1 MCIPRFIYSFAV
13 SVVALLASV
22 FGMHDALA
30 QWTYRVAPE
39 PYIRNISVFTG
50 VPAVGSNTLIVST
63 LTDGMYKI
71 VDTGNQQTSSFQ
83 KINNGIPIP
92 EVRFHS
98 PIDINTIYAGTDG
111 AGLFKTTN
119 GGANW
124 LPLNGSGAGALG
136 CLNVRSFNFD
146 TTPTPRL
153 IVGTACRNN
162 SGFYQSLDDGLTWSR
177 LGNATLPDDVAVS
190 ATIRD
195 VASNTFFLAS
205 SNYGVFK
212 SVDSGATWAAA
223 NTGITTANGILNA
236 FNVQFSSNAPS
247 AGVSPTN
254 LLTYVHGG
262 GVYRSLDT
270 GATWLPSEAGLP
282 PGYAALGG
290 IQKESNAFLYIGLD
304 KQGMYKY
311 TTSTNSWASW
321 GNTATDNKTQVARSL
336 GISGTTYYIGTID
349 GLAKT
354 TNGAV
359 TVNGVVNING
369 GGRINAITHDSVT
382 PFTAYVTGSSL
393 FKLDHISGNC
403 NAGCAPMDTG
413 ITGNTIEG
421 VPHQDSSNPA
431 IFYVTTSNRGIFK
444 STNGGASFS
453 AINNGLPNMIG
464 QTSRL
469 AIDENN
475 PQTLY
480 LGLGNAAG
488 VFKSTNGGALWTASN
503 NGLDT
508 PDKRSIVTVTQD
520 HNNTNIVY
528 AATNAGLYKSINGG
542 ANWALSYSATDSGG
556 SLLPVNAIRVRTGSS
571 SEIYIANNHTN
582 ANGSLAASSGIH
594 KSIDGGV
601 SWTNILP
608 NQKASQVRVLN
619 NGEIFAGIS
628 NSNPNPAVYRSTDGG
643 ATFQSYSVGL
653 NGSDIRTFGV
663 AADRTAVLSLALE
676 NGLYSHDASTPAT
689 VALSATITEA
699 PFVMNTLYFDPQATN
714 TTSASRAATVTNNTA
729 TTANIAGFGTN
740 NNDEFTVQS
749 HTCGTSLAPTASC
762 TVNVVFRPLFTGDRS
777 DTLAAIGPITGIS
790 IPVGGIGTGAQPA
803 GMYSMVPG
811 MVPAYPGL
819 ANTANLREM
828 SFGNQAIGT
837 SRTLSFTLRS
847 IGSVPLNISAV
858 AIDNAQFTLGGSCAG
873 PFPLAVAGGGSCL
886 MNVTYTPTSSGTLL
900 ANLSVTSDS
909 TLGPAGRINIA
920 LTGVGENP
928 SVDGS
933 LIPAFGDGGRTFISS
948 GPYGTESAESVAKQ
962 ADGKTLV
969 LSVGRNAVENG
980 FSIPVLTRL
989 NLDGTLDTSW
999 GTAGYVRLPTPVPS
1013 GFSGVNEGRLFVL
1026 PSGKIIVS
1034 IDYNTPSNGNDAM
1047 VYRLLD
1053 TGVIDT
1059 TFGTAGI
1066 TTLSDFGARSSLYA
1080 DGRILV
1086 GGLVASSF
1094 PALNHLAFVR
1104 LTADG
1109 APDVSFGTN
1118 GRSDV
1123 FLLDS
1128 VQLGQ
1133 GFTHLSIAADGKIL
1147 FSYPFGVGAAR
1158 DIAIYRLTA
1167 DGAQDTTWGS
1177 AGRVNVAATSR
1188 EDNVRLTRFQSDGKL
1203 LILSRTLQP
1212 TGTVYEILLTRLN
1225 ADGTTD
1231 TSFGVN
1237 GVVETII
1244 GTPGSTTNLA
1254 QDMQILADGKIVVA
1268 GHRNNG
1274 ALGRDIFLIR
1284 YLSNGTIDTTF
1295 GIGGIKDVTLTRQNE
1310 FVRSLFIDNDGSL
1323 LVSGNTSL
1331 TDTDRGNLIG
1341 TGYVLKVKNTVGA
1354 ALVNLTVNKVGSGSV
1369 TSDVGGINCGGTCV
1383 ASLAGGT
1390 VITLTATP
1398 ASGSTFTGWSDPTC
1412 PGVGTCT
1419 ITISAATTIT
1429 ANFSGGAVSLVNV
1442 LSRKTHGVAGSQNLA
1457 IEAGIAISGAVT
1469 VEPRTIGAGHS
1480 IVFQFSGPVTSVG
1493 SASAKDAASV
1503 DVGSTAVGFAGNEVI
1518 VTLTNVPNNRR
1529 ATISVNNVNATGL
1542 NVSRTMGFLLGDVN
1556 NSRSVNPSDTS
1567 AVKARSGQATTTQ
1580 NFQFDVNASG
1590 SINASDISAVKA
1602 RSGSAL

>member
-1 MCIPRFIYSFAV
+1 MCTPRFIYSFAV
-13 SVVALLASV
+13 SVAALFASMV
-22 FGMHDALA
+22 VVPDALA
-30 QWTYRVAPE
+30 QWTYRVASE
-39 PYIRNISVFTG
+39 PYIRNITVFTG
-50 VPAVGSNTLIVST
+50 VPAVGSNTLVVST

-71 VDTGNQQTSSFQ
+71 VDTGNQQTSTYQ

-111 AGLFKTTN
+111 AGFFKTID

-153 IVGTACRNN
+153 IVGTTCRNN
-162 SGFYQSLDDGLTWSR
+162 SGFYQSLDNGASWSR
-177 LGNATLPDDVAVS
+177 LGTGLPDDVAVS

-195 VASNTFFLAS
+195 VASNTFLLAS

-212 SVDSGATWAAA
+212 SVDSGANWAAA
-223 NTGITTANGILNA
+223 NTGIATANGILNA
-236 FNVQFSSNAPS
+236 FNIQFISAPPVGLP
-247 AGVSPTN
+247 ALPPTD

-270 GATWLPSEAGLP
+270 GATWTPSETGLP
-282 PGYAALGG
+282 LGYAALGG

-403 NAGCAPMDTG
+403 NAGCAPIDTG

-421 VPHQDSSNPA
+421 VPYQDSSNPA

-480 LGLGNAAG
+480 LGLSNAAG

-628 NSNPNPAVYRSTDGG
+628 NSSGNPAVYRSTDGG

-663 AADRTAVLSLALE
+663 AADRTAVLSLSLE

-689 VALSATITEA
+689 VALSATIAQA
-699 PFVMNTLYFDPQATN
+699 PFLMSTLYFDPQTIN
-714 TTSASRAATVTNNTA
+714 TTSASRAVTVTNNTA

-740 NNDEFTVQS
+740 NNDEFTVPS
-749 HTCGTSLAPTASC
+749 HTCGTSLAPSASC

-803 GMYSMVPG
+803 GIYSMVPG

-819 ANTANLREM
+819 ANTANLREL

-858 AIDNAQFTLGGSCAG
+858 AINNPQFTLGGSCAG
-873 PFPLAVAGGGSCL
+873 PFPLAVAGGGSCV
-886 MNVTYTPTSSGTLL
+886 MSVTYAPTSSGTLV
-900 ANLSVTSDS
+900 ANLSVTSDT
-909 TLGPAGRINIA
+909 TLGPTGRINIA
-920 LTGVGENP
+920 LMGVGENP

-933 LIPAFGDGGRTFISS
+933 LVPAFGDGGRTYISS
-948 GPYGTESAESVAKQ
+948 GPYGNESAESIAKQ

-989 NLDGTLDTSW
+989 NLDGTMDSSW
-999 GTAGYVRLPTPVPS
+999 GTAGYVRLPTPVAS

-1034 IDYNTPSNGNDAM
+1034 IDYNTPSNGNDAI

-1053 TGVIDT
+1053 TGAIDT
-1059 TFGTAGI
+1059 TFGTSGI
-1066 TTLSDFGARSSLYA
+1066 TTVPDLIARIHLYP
-1080 DGRILV
+1080 DGRILL
-1086 GGLVASSF
+1086 GGLVGASI
-1094 PALNHLAFVR
+1094 PANNQLAFVR

-1167 DGAQDTTWGS
+1167 NGAQDTTWGT

-1212 TGTVYEILLTRLN
+1212 TGTLYEILLTRLN

-1274 ALGRDIFLIR
+1274 GLGRDIFLIR

-1310 FVRSLFIDNDGSL
+1310 FVRSLFIDNDGFL
-1323 LVSGNTSL
+1323 LVAGTTSL
-1331 TDTDRGNLIG
+1331 TDVDRGNVIG
-1341 TGYVLKVKNTVGA
+1341 TGFVLKLRNTVGT
-1354 ALVNLTVNKVGSGSV
+1354 ALV
-1369 TSDVGGINCGGTCV
+1369 
-1383 ASLAGGT
+1383 
-1390 VITLTATP
+1390 
-1398 ASGSTFTGWSDPTC
+1398 
-1412 PGVGTCT
+1412 
-1419 ITISAATTIT
+1419 
-1429 ANFSGGAVSLVNV
+1429 AVQ
-1442 LSRKTHGVAGSQNLA
+1442 SRKAHGSAGTYNLA
-1457 IEAGIAISGAVT
+1457 VDRTIGISGAVT
-1469 VEPRTIGAGHS
+1469 VESRAISAGHT
-1480 IVFQFSGPVTSVG
+1480 IVFQFSGPVISVG
-1493 SASAKDAASV
+1493 GVSSQDAS
-1503 DVGSTAVGFAGNEVI
+1503 STAVGSATFAIPASPGNEVV
-1518 VTLTNVPNNRR
+1518 VTLTGVPDNRR
-1529 ATISVNNVNATGL
+1529 ATIALSNVNGSAI
-1542 NVSRTMGFLLGDVN
+1542 NASASMGFLIGDVN
-1556 NSRSVNPSDTS
+1556 NTRSVNSSDIS
-1567 AVKARSGQATTTQ
+1567 GVKARLSQTTNAA
-1580 NFQFDVNASG
+1580 NFKFDVNASG
-1590 SINASDISAVKA
+1590 AIGSADISAVKA
-1602 RSGSAL
+1602 RAGLVLAP